1 MRNPEGNLALYAER
15 EFAEF
20 AVVKAVMVSDEH
32 ELGILDIGAQVE
44 RGVLGSKP
52 FRDFGVCKEEHVLD
66 AFFVNRVERK
76 VQRRDNGIVCKR
88 EAHDLEAVFV
98 EDRRLAGIV
107 AQVVDGHLLCH
118 ATDRL
123 YRLGVRAA
131 TQVEGSIEIEY
142 YSFYRG
148 FHANQYSIFFIFRRM
163 KTPDSRFYCPLI
175 TVGNIT
181 LDENESTH
189 AVRVCR
195 ACVGDVLQLSDGV
208 GHFADAIIEVA
219 NAKACVVRVDSVIE
233 AERPRPKVSLGI
245 ACLKDDALEEV
256 VFHAAQTEIDKII
269 FLRTDFS
276 QEPKNSDL
284 KKTVRRAELKSL
296 VSLKQ
301 SKKAWMTNIEGPVE
315 FDKWLEGYNGDLIL
329 CDIDGERQLDLSGSG
344 ANENATPITLLVGPE
359 GGFSP
364 REIEAIKTF
373 RNGKVHLLNLGNTR
387 LRARTAAIIALGK
400 IL

>member
-1 MRNPEGNLALYAER
+1 
-15 EFAEF
+15 
-20 AVVKAVMVSDEH
+20 
-32 ELGILDIGAQVE
+32 
-44 RGVLGSKP
+44 
-52 FRDFGVCKEEHVLD
+52 
-66 AFFVNRVERK
+66 
-76 VQRRDNGIVCKR
+76 
-88 EAHDLEAVFV
+88 
-98 EDRRLAGIV
+98 
-107 AQVVDGHLLCH
+107 
-118 ATDRL
+118 
-123 YRLGVRAA
+123 
-131 TQVEGSIEIEY
+131 
-142 YSFYRG
+142 
-148 FHANQYSIFFIFRRM
+148 M

-175 TVGNIT
+175 SVGTIT
-181 LDENESTH
+181 LDENESSH

-195 ACVGDVLQLSDGV
+195 ACAGDTLQLSDGV
-208 GHFADAIIEVA
+208 GHFADALIEVA
-219 NAKACVVRVDSVIE
+219 DAKACQVRVDTVIE
-233 AERPRPKVSLGI
+233 AERARPKVSLGI

-301 SKKAWMTNIEGPVE
+301 SKKAWMTAIEGPVE
-315 FDKWLEGYNGDLIL
+315 FDKWLESYKGDLIL
-329 CDIDGERQLDLSGSG
+329 CDIDGERQLNLSGSDG
-344 ANENATPITLLVGPE
+344 TSANSDPAPITLLVGPE

-373 RNGKVHLLNLGNTR
+373 QNGKVHLLNLGNTR

>member
-1 MRNPEGNLALYAER
+1 
-15 EFAEF
+15 
-20 AVVKAVMVSDEH
+20 
-32 ELGILDIGAQVE
+32 
-44 RGVLGSKP
+44 
-52 FRDFGVCKEEHVLD
+52 
-66 AFFVNRVERK
+66 
-76 VQRRDNGIVCKR
+76 
-88 EAHDLEAVFV
+88 
-98 EDRRLAGIV
+98 
-107 AQVVDGHLLCH
+107 
-118 ATDRL
+118 
-123 YRLGVRAA
+123 
-131 TQVEGSIEIEY
+131 
-142 YSFYRG
+142 
-148 FHANQYSIFFIFRRM
+148 M
-163 KTPDSRFYCPLI
+163 KTPDSRFFCPLI
-175 TVGNIT
+175 TVGTIT

-208 GHFADAIIEVA
+208 GHYADARIEVA
-219 NAKACVVRVDSVIE
+219 DAKACVVRVDSVIE

-315 FDKWLEGYNGDLIL
+315 FDKWLAQYNGDLIL

-344 ANENATPITLLVGPE
+344 ANENAAPITLLVGPE

>member
-1 MRNPEGNLALYAER
+1 
-15 EFAEF
+15 
-20 AVVKAVMVSDEH
+20 
-32 ELGILDIGAQVE
+32 
-44 RGVLGSKP
+44 
-52 FRDFGVCKEEHVLD
+52 
-66 AFFVNRVERK
+66 
-76 VQRRDNGIVCKR
+76 
-88 EAHDLEAVFV
+88 
-98 EDRRLAGIV
+98 
-107 AQVVDGHLLCH
+107 
-118 ATDRL
+118 
-123 YRLGVRAA
+123 
-131 TQVEGSIEIEY
+131 
-142 YSFYRG
+142 
-148 FHANQYSIFFIFRRM
+148 M

-175 TVGNIT
+175 SEGSIT

-208 GHFADAIIEVA
+208 GHFADAVIEVA
-219 NAKACVVRVDSVIE
+219 DAKACVVRVDNVIE
-233 AERPRPKVSLGI
+233 AERARPKVSLGI

-301 SKKAWMTNIEGPVE
+301 SKKAWMTAIEGPVE
-315 FDKWLEGYNGDLIL
+315 FDKWLESYKGDLIL
-329 CDIDGERQLDLSGSG
+329 CDIDGERQLNL
-344 ANENATPITLLVGPE
+344 NASESDTPVTLLVGPE

-373 RNGKVHLLNLGNTR
+373 QNGKVHLLNLGNTR